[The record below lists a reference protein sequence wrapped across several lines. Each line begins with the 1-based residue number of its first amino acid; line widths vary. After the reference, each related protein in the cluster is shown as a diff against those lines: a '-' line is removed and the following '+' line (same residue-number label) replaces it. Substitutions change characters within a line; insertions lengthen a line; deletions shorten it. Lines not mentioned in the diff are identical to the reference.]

1 VAALGDVLGGRYRLV
16 ELLGQ
21 GGMATIYRATDAQLH
36 RDVAVKVLRPE
47 YGRDPDFVARFRQ
60 EAQAAASLS
69 HPNVVGVYDFG
80 ATADGPY
87 IVMELVDGEDVATL
101 LARHGPLPPRQ
112 AAQLAAEVARAL
124 AAAHARG
131 IVHRDVKPGNI
142 LVSSDGRVKVADF
155 GIARAWADARLTL
168 PGVTLGSV
176 HYFSPEQALGEQATE
191 QSDIYSLGVVLY
203 ELLSGRRPWEGDS
216 AAAIATARINAE
228 PPFVSAVRPSVP
240 PALEAI
246 DRRALNPDPG
256 ARYPTAIAMADAL
269 DAFLAESAV
278 AAPRVAAVEGG
289 AGVAIGGGTGVAAA
303 GVAAGA
309 AAAAATEARAYPP
322 DAYAVGAGRP
332 PLALRTAP
340 APPEYDEPAERRG
353 TSRWTWLAGFLG
365 LAILVVIGFAV
376 FRLLQA
382 DGPAVTPGPG
392 TVTLPSFVD
401 QSFAAASSTAQQ
413 LGVVLE
419 PAYVERA
426 DRAEGTIVSQDPPAG
441 TEVER
446 GSTVRVQVVA
456 APGAVPVPTLV
467 GLPEADAIRAL
478 MAANLSLG
486 VRSEAF
492 DQAIPAGSVVSSA
505 PAAGVEVSPGTQVDY
520 VVSRGPEPTPSPTPT
535 PAPTVVVANYV
546 GLTVQQATIQA
557 LDQGLEARF
566 TPAGA
571 PAYWIVVDQRPAAGE
586 TVAFGSNLRLGVVAP
601 PPTPTPPPPPT
612 PEPPPPPPPEP
623 PTPTPPPP

>member
-1 VAALGDVLGGRYRLV
+1 MVALGDLLGGRYRLV

-80 ATADGPY
+80 ASADGPY

-112 AAQLAAEVARAL
+112 AAQLTAEAARAL

-142 LVSSDGRVKVADF
+142 LISSDGRVKVADF

-191 QSDIYSLGVVLY
+191 RSDIYSLGVVLY

-216 AAAIATARINAE
+216 AAAIATARLNAD

-246 DRRALNPDPG
+246 DRRALNPDPT
-256 ARYPTAIAMADAL
+256 ARYPTATAMADAL
-269 DAFLAESAV
+269 EAFLAESAARV
-278 AAPRVAAVEGG
+278 PAAAAVDGAPGSAGTASVEG
-289 AGVAIGGGTGVAAA
+289 AA
-303 GVAAGA
+303 GTAAS
-309 AAAAATEARAYPP
+309 AAAATEARAYPA

-332 PLALRTAP
+332 VRSARTAP
-340 APPEYDEPAERRG
+340 PPPGYDEPEERRG
-353 TSRWTWLAGFLG
+353 TSRWTWLAGLLG
-365 LAILVVIGFAV
+365 LVMLVVIGFAV

-401 QSFAAASSTAQQ
+401 QSLAAATSTAQQ
-413 LGVVLE
+413 LGVFLE
-419 PAYVERA
+419 PAYVERT
-426 DRAEGTIVSQDPPAG
+426 DREEGTVVGQDPSAG

-446 GSTVRVQVVA
+446 GSTVRVEVVA
-456 APGAVPVPTLV
+456 GRGVVAVPTLV

-486 VRSEAF
+486 LRSEDF
-492 DQAIPAGSVVSSA
+492 DEAIPAGSVVSSA
-505 PAAGVEVSPGTQVDY
+505 PAAGVEVRPGTQVDY
-520 VVSRGPEPTPSPTPT
+520 VVSMGPRPTPSPTPT

-546 GLTVQQATIQA
+546 GLTVQQATVQA
-557 LDQGLEARF
+557 IDQGLEARF

-571 PAYWIVVDQRPAAGE
+571 PADWIVVDQRPAAGE
-586 TVAFGSNLRLGVVAP
+586 TVDFGSDLRLGVVAP
-601 PPTPTPPPPPT
+601 APTPPPPPPTPAPEPT
-612 PEPPPPPPPEP
+612 PE
-623 PTPTPPPP
+623 PTPPPEATPPAP